1 MRNLIII
8 TACILAF
15 SARGQET
22 NKVDNAGTFSLGARS
37 SIGLV
42 NDGKWQKTA
51 FGTGGQCRIRFSDKV
66 NTDWFL
72 DYLTADL
79 ENYAWRADCHI
90 GWSVLYYLSKSNNPT
105 VQPYI
110 LAGHCFEYLKFTDN
124 VNAKNYAERYSA
136 SVQGGA
142 GVQFNITEKF
152 DVSIVGQYMM
162 HLGTKITAAHVNN
175 ETIFSKSKGYGI
187 QDHVLLHISLNYK
200 IGHLWHKKA

>member
-1 MRNLIII
+1 MRNQIIVF
-8 TACILAF
+8 AF
-15 SARGQET
+15 FLTFATKGQELNLKNT
-22 NKVDNAGTFSLGARS
+22 QIGTLSLGARS

-51 FGTGGQCRIRFSDKV
+51 FGTGGQFRIRFSEKV
-66 NTDWFL
+66 NTDWFI

-90 GWSVLYYLSKSNNPT
+90 GWSVIYYLSKKSDPS

-124 VNAKNYAERYSA
+124 IDAKNYAERWSA

-142 GVQFNITEKF
+142 GVQFNITPRLNL
-152 DVSIVGQYMM
+152 SLVGQYMM
-162 HLGTKITAAHVNN
+162 HIGTKITAARVDNL
-175 ETIFSKSKGYGI
+175 TVFTKTSGYGI
-187 QDHVLLHISLNYK
+187 QDHILLHISINYK
-200 IGHLWHKKA
+200 IMNLW

>member
-8 TACILAF
+8 LSFLLTL
-15 SARGQET
+15 SAQGQDFNIKNT
-22 NKVDNAGTFSLGARS
+22 RAGIFSLGARTS
-37 SIGLV
+37 LGLV

-51 FGTGGQCRIRFSDKV
+51 FGTGGQFRIRFSDKV
-66 NTDWFL
+66 STDWFL

-79 ENYAWRADCHI
+79 DNYAWRTDYHI
-90 GWSVLYYLSKSNNPT
+90 GWNVVYYLSKNPDPV

-124 VNAKNYAERYSA
+124 ADAKNYAERWSA

-142 GVQFNITEKF
+142 GVQFNITPRF
-152 DVSIVGQYMM
+152 DVSVVAQYMM
-162 HLGTKITAAHVNN
+162 HLGTKITPSHVDNV
-175 ETIFSKSKGYGI
+175 TTFTKSKGYGI

-200 IGHLWHKKA
+200 IADLW